1 MKRVATPTVLILLA
15 ASAALAQ
22 YKLASA
28 GAPPSELS
36 PAIQEALQKD
46 GAKVLSPAGSVHCE
60 VWFRTAAPTG
70 TKSTEQGVSLAE
82 IPHGALLG
90 AIRFAAQGQDRRGQ
104 PIKPGVYTLR
114 YSLFPPDGNHQGV
127 AAQRDFLLMAPAAA
141 DTDLNATP
149 SYKEV
154 VAMSAKAAGTSHPA
168 VLSLWKDEAGTA
180 PGLMLEGEADWV
192 LYTKIGEIPVGVIL
206 AGVFQG

>member
-1 MKRVATPTVLILLA
+1 
-15 ASAALAQ
+15 
-22 YKLASA
+22 
-28 GAPPSELS
+28 
-36 PAIQEALQKD
+36 
-46 GAKVLSPAGSVHCE
+46 
-60 VWFRTAAPTG
+60 
-70 TKSTEQGVSLAE
+70 
-82 IPHGALLG
+82 
-90 AIRFAAQGQDRRGQ
+90 
-104 PIKPGVYTLR
+104 
-114 YSLFPPDGNHQGV
+114 
-127 AAQRDFLLMAPAAA
+127 
-141 DTDLNATP
+141 LNATP